1 MNRNQQQRDW
11 IMMKIMS
18 CTFFCLLL
26 LCPSVTAADNTS
38 AEAVLKRNIEAVFAV
53 LKKKDLALETKN
65 KEIVDIVTPMFDFSL
80 MAKLTLGKKNWSGLT
95 TEQKEKFTRLFVN
108 RLRTSY
114 LNSLT
119 LYTDEKILY
128 EPPVEKNQKIHIPT
142 YVVSKDKKI
151 SILYKF
157 YESDPDWKIY
167 DLEIQG
173 VSIIRSYR
181 AQFDQI
187 LQTGTFE
194 DLLVKL
200 EKPNS
205 E

>member
-1 MNRNQQQRDW
+1 MFMLRFL
-11 IMMKIMS
+11 ILLS
-18 CTFFCLLL
+18 LFTVCL
-26 LCPSVTAADNTS
+26 PASAADNTS
-38 AEAVLKRNIEAVFAV
+38 AEAVLKQNLGAVFGV
-53 LKKKDLALETKN
+53 LQKEGLTQEAKN
-65 KEIVDIVTPMFDFSL
+65 KEVVDLVSPMFDFPL
-80 MAKLTLGKKNWSGLT
+80 MAKLTLGRKYWSGLT
-95 TEQKEKFTRLFVN
+95 DEQQERFTRLFVH

-114 LNSLT
+114 LDRLT
-119 LYTDEKILY
+119 LYTDEKVVY
-128 EPPVEKNQKIHIPT
+128 EAPVENNRKVQIPT

-157 YESDPDWKIY
+157 YGSEAGWKIY

-194 DLLVKL
+194 DLLAKM
-200 EKPNS
+200 ENPGGK
-205 E
+205 

>member
-1 MNRNQQQRDW
+1 MV
-11 IMMKIMS
+11 
-18 CTFFCLLL
+18 CL
-26 LCPSVTAADNTS
+26 PASAADSAS
-38 AEAVLKRNIEAVFAV
+38 AEAVLKQNLEAVFGV
-53 LKKKDLALETKN
+53 LQKEGLTQEAKN
-65 KEIVDIVTPMFDFSL
+65 KEVVDLVSPMFDFPL
-80 MAKLTLGKKNWSGLT
+80 MAKLTLGRKYWSGLT
-95 TEQKEKFTRLFVN
+95 DEQQERFTRLFVH

-114 LNSLT
+114 LDRLT
-119 LYTDEKILY
+119 LYTDEKVVY
-128 EPPVEKNQKIHIPT
+128 EAPVENNRKVQIPT

-157 YESDPDWKIY
+157 YGSEAGWKIY

-194 DLLVKL
+194 DLLAKM
-200 EKPNS
+200 EKPGG

>member
-1 MNRNQQQRDW
+1 MFRLRLF
-11 IMMKIMS
+11 ILLSLLMV
-18 CTFFCLLL
+18 CL
-26 LCPSVTAADNTS
+26 PASAADSAS
-38 AEAVLKRNIEAVFAV
+38 AEAVLKQNLEAVFGV
-53 LKKKDLALETKN
+53 LQKEGLTQEAKN
-65 KEIVDIVTPMFDFSL
+65 KEVVDLVSPMFDFPL
-80 MAKLTLGKKNWSGLT
+80 MAKLTLGRKYWSGLT
-95 TEQKEKFTRLFVN
+95 DEQQERFTRLFVH

-114 LNSLT
+114 LDRLT
-119 LYTDEKILY
+119 LYTDEKVVY
-128 EPPVEKNQKIHIPT
+128 EAPVENNRKVQIPT

-157 YESDPDWKIY
+157 YGSEAGWKIY

-194 DLLVKL
+194 DLLAKM
-200 EKPNS
+200 EKPGG

>member
-1 MNRNQQQRDW
+1 MFRLRL
-11 IMMKIMS
+11 IILLSLLM
-18 CTFFCLLL
+18 CL
-26 LCPSVTAADNTS
+26 PASAADSAS
-38 AEAVLKRNIEAVFAV
+38 AEAVLKQNLEAVFAV
-53 LKKKDLALETKN
+53 LQKEGLTQEAKN
-65 KEIVDIVTPMFDFSL
+65 KEVVDLVSPMFDFSL
-80 MAKLTLGKKNWSGLT
+80 MAKLTLGRKYWSGLT
-95 TEQKEKFTRLFVN
+95 DEQQEKFTRLFVR

-114 LNSLT
+114 LDRLT
-119 LYTDEKILY
+119 LYTDEKVVY
-128 EPPVEKNQKIHIPT
+128 EASVENNGKVQIPT

-157 YESDPDWKIY
+157 YGSEADWKIY

-194 DLLVKL
+194 DLLAKM
-200 EKPNS
+200 ENPGGK
-205 E
+205 

>member
-1 MNRNQQQRDW
+1 
-11 IMMKIMS
+11 MMKLAS
-18 CTFFCLLL
+18 CIFFCLLM
-26 LCPSVTAADNTS
+26 TGQAAAAAENS
-38 AEAVLKRNIEAVFAV
+38 AEAVLKKNIEAVFAV
-53 LKKKDLALETKN
+53 LKKKDLAPEAKN
-65 KEIVDIVTPMFDFSL
+65 SEIAGIVTPMFDFSL

-95 TEQKEKFTRLFVN
+95 AAQKEKFTGLFVD

-114 LNSLT
+114 LNNLT
-119 LYTDEKILY
+119 LYTDEKIFY
-128 EPPVEKNQKIHIPT
+128 EPAVENKQKIHIPT
-142 YVVSKDKKI
+142 YLVSKDKKI
-151 SILYKF
+151 TILYKF
-157 YESDPDWKIY
+157 YESDAAWKIY

-187 LQTGTFE
+187 LQNGTFE

-200 EKPNS
+200 EKPGQ

>member
-1 MNRNQQQRDW
+1 MFRLRLF
-11 IMMKIMS
+11 ILLSLLMV
-18 CTFFCLLL
+18 CL
-26 LCPSVTAADNTS
+26 PASAADSAS
-38 AEAVLKRNIEAVFAV
+38 AEAVLKQNLGAVFGV
-53 LKKKDLALETKN
+53 LQKEGLTQEAKN
-65 KEIVDIVTPMFDFSL
+65 KEVVDLVSPMFDFPL
-80 MAKLTLGKKNWSGLT
+80 MAKLTLGRKYWSGLT
-95 TEQKEKFTRLFVN
+95 DEQQERFTRLFVH

-114 LNSLT
+114 LDRLT
-119 LYTDEKILY
+119 LYTDEKVVY
-128 EPPVEKNQKIHIPT
+128 EAPVENNRKVQIPT

-157 YESDPDWKIY
+157 YGSEAGWKIY

-194 DLLVKL
+194 DLLAKM
-200 EKPNS
+200 ENPGGK
-205 E
+205 

>member
-1 MNRNQQQRDW
+1 MLKAW
-11 IMMKIMS
+11 FLILFSLFMICVPVS
-18 CTFFCLLL
+18 
-26 LCPSVTAADNTS
+26 AADSAS
-38 AEAVLKRNIEAVFAV
+38 AEAVLKQNLEAVFAV
-53 LKKKDLALETKN
+53 LQKEGLTQEAKN
-65 KEIVDIVTPMFDFSL
+65 KEVVDLVSPMFDFPL
-80 MAKLTLGKKNWSGLT
+80 MAKLTLGRKYWSGLT
-95 TEQKEKFTRLFVN
+95 DEQQERFTRLFVH

-114 LNSLT
+114 LDRLT
-119 LYTDEKILY
+119 LYTDEKVVY
-128 EPPVEKNQKIHIPT
+128 EAPVENNRKVQIPT

-157 YESDPDWKIY
+157 YGSEAGWKIY

-194 DLLVKL
+194 DLLAKM
-200 EKPNS
+200 ENPGGK
-205 E
+205 